1 MTNRDRLAPM
11 AGNGF
16 FDRQTMARRNTVWLV
31 LLFLIAVTLISLAVC
46 LVGYFVT
53 RSEFTY
59 LPFQQ
64 WLLTTPGWG
73 TALAVVGLIGA
84 GSLVR
89 WIDLSGGGENVAQM
103 VNARLIDPSTSD
115 SDERRLRNVVEEMA
129 IASGVPVPQL
139 YIMDQETGIN
149 AFVAGYTPTEAV
161 MVVTHGTV
169 TELNRDELQGVVGH
183 EFSHILNGDM
193 RLNVRLISL
202 LAGIL
207 MIGQVGTF
215 LLQGFHVRS
224 FRSSR
229 RSQHGAVV
237 IVGLGL
243 TVIGY
248 VGVFFGR
255 LIQAAVSRQRET
267 LADASSVQFTRNPEG
282 IAGALYKIGLK
293 GGYLDSTRHAS
304 DMNHMCIG
312 ESARMSFTRLLAS
325 HPPIEQR
332 IEAIQPGMMARL
344 RSRLRDTTPA
354 YRTRIS
360 EVSTE
365 PAADIVGTFR
375 QGFRSVTAP
384 LSPGSA
390 ADTPEHQAPLSRQA
404 GAVTEASEAYAQQ
417 FLKNLPA
424 TFRNLLYTRAGAI
437 QLCYGLLITGLAPA
451 EQKRRLAL
459 LARPPLFAPA
469 PDLLDKL
476 LPTLAEA
483 DGASG
488 FPALELAM
496 PALRKLDPTEIRQ
509 LITEITKLVRADGRV
524 SLFEFALITFLQRHL
539 GEGAAQSVPVRYR
552 SYRKVGESL
561 RQLFGLIARASSDS
575 PQAADQLYQQAV
587 AGFFKT
593 GEPLKPRPEKVT
605 LRQLKAA
612 LEQLNQL
619 SPMLKPAIIDACG
632 HCVLSDQKVTVAE
645 YDLLRLI
652 VDQLDCPMPPLNV
665 SANRRPQ

>member
-1 MTNRDRLAPM
+1 M
-11 AGNGF
+11 ARNGF
-16 FDRQTMARRNTVWLV
+16 FDRQTVARRNTAWLV
-31 LLFLIAVTLISLAVC
+31 MLFLIAVTLISSAVC
-46 LVGYFVT
+46 VVGYLVT
-53 RSEFTY
+53 RSEYTD

-64 WLLTTPGWG
+64 WLLTTPGWA

-89 WIDLSGGGENVAQM
+89 WIDLSGGGEKVAQM

-149 AFVAGYTPTEAV
+149 AFVAGYSPTEAV
-161 MVVTHGTV
+161 MVVTHGTI
-169 TELNRDELQGVVGH
+169 TDLNRDELQGVIGH

-193 RLNVRLISL
+193 RLNVRLISF

-215 LLQGFHVRS
+215 LLRGFSVRS
-224 FRSSR
+224 SRSSR
-229 RSQHGAVV
+229 RNQHGAVV
-237 IVGLGL
+237 IVALAL

-267 LADASSVQFTRNPEG
+267 LADASSVQFTRNPDG

-293 GGYLDSTRHAS
+293 GGYLDTTRHAS
-304 DMNHMCIG
+304 EMNHMCIG
-312 ESARMSFTRLLAS
+312 ESARMKFTRLLAS

-344 RSRLRDTTPA
+344 RSRLRDTTPT
-354 YRTRIS
+354 YKTRIADAA
-360 EVSTE
+360 TE
-365 PAADIVGTFR
+365 PDAGITGAFR
-375 QGFRSVTAP
+375 QGVRSVTAP
-384 LSPGSA
+384 LTPGA
-390 ADTPEHQAPLSRQA
+390 ETPALSTSLSQQA
-404 GAVTEASEAYAQQ
+404 GVVTEASEAYAYS

-424 TFRNLLYTRAGAI
+424 TFRSLLYTRAGAI
-437 QLCYGLLITGLAPA
+437 QLCYGLLISGLEPT
-451 EQKRRLAL
+451 EQQRRLAL
-459 LARPPLFAPA
+459 LSSKPLFAPQA
-469 PDLLDKL
+469 DLLDKL
-476 LPTLAEA
+476 LPTLAKA
-483 DGASG
+483 DGALG

-496 PALRKLDPTEIRQ
+496 PALRKLDPAEIRQ
-509 LITEITKLVRADGRV
+509 LISEVTKLVRADGRV

-539 GEGAAQSVPVRYR
+539 GEGAMRSVPVRYR
-552 SYRKVGESL
+552 SYRKVGSSL
-561 RQLFGLIARASSDS
+561 RQLFGLIARAGSDRS
-575 PQAADQLYQQAV
+575 EEADRLYQNAI
-587 AGFFKT
+587 AGFFNA
-593 GEPLKPRPEKVT
+593 GEPPGPRPEKVT

-632 HCVLSDQKVTVAE
+632 QCVLGDQKVTVGE

-652 VDQLDCPMPPLNV
+652 VDQLDCPMPPLQIKV
-665 SANRRPQ
+665 HTPRH

>member
-1 MTNRDRLAPM
+1 M
-11 AGNGF
+11 AASGF
-16 FDRQTMARRNTVWLV
+16 FDRQTVARRNTVWLV
-31 LLFLIAVTLISLAVC
+31 MLFLIAVTLIALAVC

-59 LPFQQ
+59 LPFPQ

-89 WIDLSGGGENVAQM
+89 WIDLAGGGEKVAQM

-149 AFVAGYTPTEAV
+149 AFVAGYSPTEAV
-161 MVVTHGTV
+161 MVVTHGTI

-193 RLNVRLISL
+193 RLNVRLISF

-215 LLQGFHVRS
+215 LLRGFRV
-224 FRSSR
+224 RSSR
-229 RSQHGAVV
+229 RNQHGAVV

-243 TVIGY
+243 TIIGY

-267 LADASSVQFTRNPEG
+267 LADASSVQFTRNPDG

-293 GGYLDSTRHAS
+293 GGYLDTTRHAS

-312 ESARMSFTRLLAS
+312 ESARMTFTRLLAS
-325 HPPIEQR
+325 HPPIAQR

-354 YRTRIS
+354 YKTRLTGAR
-360 EVSTE
+360 TE
-365 PAADIVGTFR
+365 PAADIAVAFR
-375 QGFRSVTAP
+375 QGVRSVTAP
-384 LSPGSA
+384 LIPVREKNDA
-390 ADTPEHQAPLSRQA
+390 PEPLSRQA
-404 GAVTEASEAYAQQ
+404 GAVTEASEAYAQR

-424 TFRNLLYTRAGAI
+424 TFRSLLYTRAGAI
-437 QLCYGLLITGLAPA
+437 QLCYALLINGLDPV
-451 EQKRRLAL
+451 ERQRRLAL
-459 LARPPLFAPA
+459 LSDSPLFAPA

-476 LPTLAEA
+476 LPTLAAA

-496 PALRKLDPTEIRQ
+496 PALRKLDPTEIGQ
-509 LITEITKLVRADGRV
+509 LITEVTKLVRADGRV

-552 SYRKVGESL
+552 SYRKVEESL

-575 PQAADQLYQQAV
+575 NEEADRLYKQAI
-587 AGFFKT
+587 AGFFKA
-593 GEPLKPRPEKVT
+593 GERLAPRPAKVT
-605 LRQLKAA
+605 LRQLKTA

-632 HCVLSDQKVTVAE
+632 HCVLSDQRVTVAE

-652 VDQLDCPMPPLNV
+652 VDQLDCPMPPLKV
-665 SANRRPQ
+665 RAPADHP

>member
-1 MTNRDRLAPM
+1 MTGD
-11 AGNGF
+11 GF
-16 FDRQTMARRNTVWLV
+16 FDRQTVARRNTVWLV
-31 LLFLIAVTLISLAVC
+31 LLFLIAVTLITLAVC
-46 LVGYFVT
+46 VVGYQFT
-53 RSEFTY
+53 RSEFSY

-64 WLLTTPGWG
+64 WLLTEPGWI
-73 TALAVVGLIGA
+73 TALAVVCLIGV

-89 WIDLSGGGENVAQM
+89 WIDLSGGGEKVAQM

-139 YIMDQETGIN
+139 YIMDQEPGIN
-149 AFVAGYTPTEAV
+149 AFVAGYGPTEAV
-161 MVVTHGTV
+161 MVVTHGTI
-169 TELNRDELQGVVGH
+169 TELNRDELQGVIGH

-207 MIGQVGTF
+207 MIGQIGTF
-215 LLQGFHVRS
+215 LLRGFEVRT
-224 FRSSR
+224 FRSSK

-267 LADASSVQFTRNPEG
+267 LADASSVQFTRNPDG

-293 GGYLDSTRHAS
+293 GGYLDTTRHAS

-332 IEAIQPGMMARL
+332 IEAIQPGMMARM
-344 RSRLRDTTPA
+344 RSRLRDTIPA
-354 YRTRIS
+354 QETRIADLA
-360 EVSTE
+360 TE
-365 PAADIVGTFR
+365 QT
-375 QGFRSVTAP
+375 QGFAGSFREGIRSVTAP
-384 LSPGSA
+384 ISSA
-390 ADTPEHQAPLSRQA
+390 AGPARSPASLSGQA
-404 GAVTEASEAYAQQ
+404 GRVTQASEAYAHH

-424 TFRNLLYTRAGAI
+424 TFRSLLYTRAGAI
-437 QLCYGLLITGLAPA
+437 QLCYGLLVAGLDPE
-451 EQKRRLAL
+451 EQQRRLGLISRA
-459 LARPPLFAPA
+459 PLFTPE
-469 PDLLDKL
+469 PDLLGKM
-476 LPTLAEA
+476 LPTLAA
-483 DGASG
+483 SDGALR

-496 PALRKLDPTEIRQ
+496 PALRKLDPSEIKQ
-509 LITEITKLVRADGRV
+509 LISEINKLIRADGRV

-539 GEGAAQSVPVRYR
+539 GANAGRSVPVRYR
-552 SYRKVGESL
+552 SYHKVTTSL
-561 RQLFGLIARASSDS
+561 HQLFSLVARAGSDS
-575 PQAADQLYQQAV
+575 PQEAEKLYQEAT
-587 AGFFKT
+587 AGFFHVSEGKAL
-593 GEPLKPRPEKVT
+593 PLKQVS
-605 LRQLKAA
+605 LRELKAA
-612 LEQLNQL
+612 LEHLNQL

-632 HCVLSDQKVTVAE
+632 HCILSDRNVTVSE

-652 VDQLDCPMPPLNV
+652 VDQLDCPMPPLEIDTGT
-665 SANRRPQ
+665 